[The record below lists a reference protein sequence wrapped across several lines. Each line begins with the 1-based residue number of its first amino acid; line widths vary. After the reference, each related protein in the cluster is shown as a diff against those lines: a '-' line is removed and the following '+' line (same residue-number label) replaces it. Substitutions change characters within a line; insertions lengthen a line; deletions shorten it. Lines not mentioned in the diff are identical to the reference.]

1 MRLLKGFRELR
12 GWFLE
17 VWLTPANS
25 SQSDTLQVKSPILV
39 KQTDWCYILVSNNRT
54 NKKHNCVWMDI
65 KKDFQFHFETGSQD
79 FYMMEYLLPPIILF
93 LGIIL
98 FYVFIKKRILR
109 DEKEDLESLKLL
121 QELLDAGTITEN
133 EFKKKKNR
141 ITSKWWWKSQS
152 LLLIIEGFKP
162 HSPPVHHPH

>member
-1 MRLLKGFRELR
+1 
-12 GWFLE
+12 
-17 VWLTPANS
+17 
-25 SQSDTLQVKSPILV
+25 
-39 KQTDWCYILVSNNRT
+39 
-54 NKKHNCVWMDI
+54 MDI

-152 LLLIIEGFKP
+152 ILLIIERFTP
-162 HSPPVHHPH
+162 DHPLWVTPTDSSQSDTLKVKFPFIENYYSKQKSLDI

>member
-1 MRLLKGFRELR
+1 
-12 GWFLE
+12 
-17 VWLTPANS
+17 
-25 SQSDTLQVKSPILV
+25 
-39 KQTDWCYILVSNNRT
+39 
-54 NKKHNCVWMDI
+54 MDI
-65 KKDFQFHFETGSQD
+65 KKDFQYHFETGSQD

-98 FYVFIKKRILR
+98 FYVFVKKRILR

-141 ITSKWWWKSQS
+141 IPSKW
-152 LLLIIEGFKP
+152 
-162 HSPPVHHPH
+162 

>member
-1 MRLLKGFRELR
+1 
-12 GWFLE
+12 
-17 VWLTPANS
+17 
-25 SQSDTLQVKSPILV
+25 
-39 KQTDWCYILVSNNRT
+39 
-54 NKKHNCVWMDI
+54 MDI
-65 KKDFQFHFETGSQD
+65 KKDFQFHFFETGYQD

-98 FYVFIKKRILR
+98 FYVFIKKKILK

-141 ITSKWWWKSQS
+141 ITSKW
-152 LLLIIEGFKP
+152 
-162 HSPPVHHPH
+162 

>member
-1 MRLLKGFRELR
+1 
-12 GWFLE
+12 
-17 VWLTPANS
+17 
-25 SQSDTLQVKSPILV
+25 
-39 KQTDWCYILVSNNRT
+39 
-54 NKKHNCVWMDI
+54 MDI
-65 KKDFQFHFETGSQD
+65 KKDFQFHFFETGSQD

-152 LLLIIEGFKP
+152 LLLIIEEYSLEKKNTNKCP
-162 HSPPVHHPH
+162 H

>member
-1 MRLLKGFRELR
+1 
-12 GWFLE
+12 
-17 VWLTPANS
+17 
-25 SQSDTLQVKSPILV
+25 
-39 KQTDWCYILVSNNRT
+39 
-54 NKKHNCVWMDI
+54 MDI
-65 KKDFQFHFETGSQD
+65 KKDFQFHFETESQD

-141 ITSKWWWKSQS
+141 ITSKW
-152 LLLIIEGFKP
+152 
-162 HSPPVHHPH
+162 